1 MKRIYLTT
9 LISLFICLPNCF
21 AQSAKVVVF
30 EGDAYNYEGT
40 NGDNYEVSW
49 LDGYEHDPIP
59 VGKARLETFSA
70 EKGQGW
76 CYLRTRVNERKRPS
90 VKAPVLYTTSARLED
105 PANHAYPC
113 FGKTNNWY
121 KIKLP
126 NGRFGYVRQDLVTW
140 QASGFTGPRRK
151 PYNLSSVSY

>member
-1 MKRIYLTT
+1 MFLAIVA
-9 LISLFICLPNCF
+9 SLFVGLSNCF

-40 NGDNYEVSW
+40 NGGCYEVSW

-59 VGKARLETFSA
+59 VSKARLETFSA

-76 CYLRTRVNERKRPS
+76 CYVNPRVNVRQKPS
-90 VKAPVLYTTSARLED
+90 IKARVMFKTSSDGENMAD
-105 PANHAYPC
+105 YAYPC
-113 FGKTNNWY
+113 FGKTKNWY

-126 NGRFGYVRQDLVTW
+126 NGRFGYVRQDLARW

-151 PYNLSSVSY
+151 PLNLSSVSY